1 MSEIELF
8 PETITADAVGDPG
21 ERTFFI
27 QVGGDFGS
35 HTYLVEKEQVTL
47 LAEKLREMLMLID
60 TADPIRLSEPARDP
74 GLALSEPADPE
85 FRVGSMGLAYDDDT
99 DRVLLFV
106 QPVGEGEEEE
116 EREPVEETGVRFV
129 LRRDQ
134 VRTFVLHALAV
145 VAEGRPICQ
154 LCGLAMDPEGHDCPA
169 RNGHRLGSF

>member
-1 MSEIELF
+1 VSEVELF
-8 PETITADAVGDPG
+8 PETITADAIGEPG

-35 HTYLVEKEQVTL
+35 HTYLVEKEQVAL
-47 LAEKLREMLMLID
+47 LADKLREMLVIID

-74 GLALSEPADPE
+74 GLALAQPAEPE

-106 QPVGEGEEEE
+106 QPVEETEGEQEAEDA
-116 EREPVEETGVRFV
+116 EETGVRFV

-145 VAEGRPICQ
+145 VGEGRPICQ
-154 LCGLAMDPEGHDCPA
+154 LCGLPMDPEGHDCPA
-169 RNGHRLGSF
+169 RNGHRLGSM

>member
-1 MSEIELF
+1 VSEIELF
-8 PETITADAVGDPG
+8 PETITADAIGEPG

-35 HTYLVEKEQVTL
+35 YTYLVEKEQVAL
-47 LAEKLREMLMLID
+47 LADKLREMLVIID
-60 TADPIRLSEPARDP
+60 SADPIRLSEPARDP
-74 GLALSEPADPE
+74 ALALAQPAEPE

-106 QPVGEGEEEE
+106 QPVEEAEEEGEAEAG
-116 EREPVEETGVRFV
+116 EETGVRFV

-154 LCGLAMDPEGHDCPA
+154 LCGLPMDPEGHDCPA
-169 RNGHRLGSF
+169 RNGHRRGSV